1 MRRMNKMSKQQVL
14 IETLNPNEAKIQESK
29 QNGQHWY
36 LEGIFMQSEKKNGN
50 GRVYPKKVLEE
61 AVNQINS
68 KIDKGFNVL
77 GELEHPDVLNINLNN
92 VSHVIEK
99 LEWRGNDVIGKAK
112 ILDTPKGEI
121 VKALLK
127 EGIKLGVSSR
137 GSGSTRREGDKIL
150 IESFNLVTVD
160 IVATPSAP
168 DAFPQSLKESVEVI
182 YNDPKIK
189 PLSEA
194 VLEDKAAQKY
204 FEKEIKKFLE
214 NIINKIK

>member
-1 MRRMNKMSKQQVL
+1 MSQQIL

-29 QNGQHWY
+29 QEGKHWY
-36 LEGIFMQSEKKNGN
+36 LNGIFMQAEKKNGN
-50 GRVYPKKVLEE
+50 GRIYPKHVLEK
-61 AVNQINS
+61 AVNQINE
-68 KIDKGFNVL
+68 KIEKGFNVL
-77 GELEHPDVLNINLNN
+77 GELEHPETLSINLNN

-99 LEWRGNDVIGKAK
+99 LEWQGNNVIGRAK

-137 GSGSTRREGDKIL
+137 GSGSTKRDGEVIL
-150 IESFNLVTVD
+150 VESFNLVTVD

-168 DAFPQSLKESVEVI
+168 EAFPQSLKESVEMI
-182 YNDPKIK
+182 YNDPKIR

-194 VLEDKAAQKY
+194 VIEDKKAQVF